1 MRIKDLVANLRDGE
15 AVEISRSDRDRTI
28 RVRVIDRKALDPD
41 QWKWLDKLI
50 TQREVAFWA
59 NPYETADVVA
69 LEVYRALDLMR
80 SNPRLL
86 NHGFDIRDPIES

>member
-28 RVRVIDRKALDPD
+28 RVRVIDRKAIDPT
-41 QWKWLDKLI
+41 QWKRLDTLL

-59 NPYETADVVA
+59 NPYEPADVVA
-69 LEVYRALDLMR
+69 IEVYKALATMR
-80 SNPRLL
+80 TNLRPLDRGSDSP
-86 NHGFDIRDPIES
+86 DPTES